1 VIEADGLTKSY
12 AGRVVL
18 DSVSLTIDEGEV
30 VAVLGPNGAGKTT
43 LIEILEGFRMPDRG
57 TARVFGVDP
66 RRDRARIASR
76 IGVMLQ
82 EGGVYPGIRVGE
94 AALLFASYYDDPLE
108 PDAALRLVGLDGLA
122 RQTYR
127 RLSGGEKQRLSLA
140 LALIGRP
147 RLAFLDEPTGGMDP
161 RARADAWATI
171 RRLRDD
177 GVTVVLA
184 TQQMDEAED
193 LADRVAVISRG
204 RLRAIGAPR
213 DLAAA
218 GSPRVTF
225 SAPSGFDVAALAA
238 HVGRPVRETSAGAY
252 AVEGGGS
259 AALVASLTSWLAAQ
273 GVTVER
279 LSTTGPPLEQAYLD
293 LTADEK

>member
-1 VIEADGLTKSY
+1 M
-12 AGRVVL
+12 
-18 DSVSLTIDEGEV
+18 

-43 LIEILEGFRMPDRG
+43 LIEILEGFRVPDGG

-94 AALLFASYYDDPLE
+94 AARLFASYYGDPLD
-108 PDAALRLVGLDGLA
+108 PDAALRLVGLDGLV

-140 LALIGRP
+140 LALIGQP
-147 RLAFLDEPTGGMDP
+147 RLVFLDEPTGGMDP

-171 RRLRDD
+171 RRLRED
-177 GVTVVLA
+177 GATVVLA
-184 TQQMDEAED
+184 TQQMDEAEE

-218 GSPRVTF
+218 GSPQVTF
-225 SAPSGFDVAALAA
+225 SAPTGFDVAALAT
-238 HVGRPVRETSAGAY
+238 HLGRAVRETSAGTY
-252 AVEGGGS
+252 VVEGGGS

-273 GVTVER
+273 GVTVDR
-279 LSTTGPPLEQAYLD
+279 LSTTGPGLEQAYLD
-293 LTADEK
+293 LTADDR